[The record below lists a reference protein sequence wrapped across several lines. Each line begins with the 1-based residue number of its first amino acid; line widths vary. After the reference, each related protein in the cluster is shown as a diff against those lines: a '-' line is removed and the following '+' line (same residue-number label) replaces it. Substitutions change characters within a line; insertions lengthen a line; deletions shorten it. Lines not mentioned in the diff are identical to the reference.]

1 MIDFTDLNRVRNNYT
16 DVDYQILT
24 EVKNI
29 VDAIIPVRECWV
41 DAHTQKWALVF
52 VFDREL
58 EVYDVEMINN
68 SIPNL
73 TKHLVKKEL
82 LFTTKSGFKSA
93 YFELINKQ

>member
-1 MIDFTDLNRVRNNYT
+1 MIDFTDLEKTNHKYT
-16 DVDYQILT
+16 DVDFQILN

-29 VDAIIPVRECWV
+29 VDAIIPVRESWV
-41 DAHTQKWALVF
+41 DAHNENRALVF

-58 EVYDVEMINN
+58 EVYDVEMINA

-93 YFELINKQ
+93 YFELVNK

>member
-1 MIDFTDLNRVRNNYT
+1 MIDFTDLEKTNHKYT
-16 DVDYQILT
+16 DVDFQILN

-29 VDAIIPVRECWV
+29 VDAIIPVRESWV
-41 DAHTQKWALVF
+41 DAHNEKRALVF

-58 EVYDVEMINN
+58 EVYDIEMINN

-73 TKHLVKKEL
+73 TKHLIQKVL

-93 YFELINKQ
+93 YFELKNK

>member
-1 MIDFTDLNRVRNNYT
+1 MIDFTDLEKTSHKYT
-16 DVDYQILT
+16 DVDFQILT
-24 EVKNI
+24 EIKNI

-41 DAHTQKWALVF
+41 DAHTEKRALVF

-58 EVYDVEMINN
+58 EVYDVEMINT

-73 TKHLVKKEL
+73 TNHLVKKEL

>member
-1 MIDFTDLNRVRNNYT
+1 MIDFTDLEKTSHKYT
-16 DVDYQILT
+16 DVDFQILT

-29 VDAIIPVRECWV
+29 VDAIIQVRECWV
-41 DAHTQKWALVF
+41 DTHAEKRALVF
-52 VFDREL
+52 VFHREL
-58 EVYDVEMINN
+58 EIHDIEMINN

-93 YFELINKQ
+93 YFELLNK